1 MNNLLVNLRK
11 WVSRQDDNF
20 TTESLAHL
28 LRHLCEN
35 ESEVAA
41 RLLTKMTNCS
51 IAFTPDTTKVATIKT
66 QVTTEEG
73 RPDIEISFPGSLVYV
88 EAKVES
94 GLGPDQLERYRRELD
109 RAREQGKA
117 TQTALVLLTRYP
129 PPDTGVKPDAA
140 IRWHDIAEWLSLE
153 RCQNTIND
161 PVSAYLVDSF
171 LGYLKERG
179 MIMEPVRRDLI
190 GGAQSLWNLILMLK
204 EAATAC
210 GQSVKESGEFERI
223 GFTLGDRRFFVG
235 VQYDSANV
243 IIFHTMKVRIDPKA
257 ATKIGFGDVRK
268 RYYSPDKRAWWHT
281 LDLAA
286 KDGDF
291 FTHPLVGQKECL
303 EQFLK
308 CCLDAVKRLETVGE
322 PGAPPDPSEVQTEH
336 DNEEEQSEES
346 QP

>member
-94 GLGPDQLERYRRELD
+94 GLGPDQLKHYRRELD
-109 RAREQGKA
+109 RAGNKGRPHKRLSFCSHGIRHL
-117 TQTALVLLTRYP
+117 TQS
-129 PPDTGVKPDAA
+129 VKPDAA

-190 GGAQSLWNLILMLK
+190 GGAQDLWNLILMLK

-210 GQSVKESGEFERI
+210 GPIGE
-223 GFTLGDRRFFVG
+223 GVG
-235 VQYDSANV
+235 
-243 IIFHTMKVRIDPKA
+243 KVRHLVLPL
-257 ATKIGFGDVRK
+257 ATGG
-268 RYYSPDKRAWWHT
+268 S
-281 LDLAA
+281 LLA
-286 KDGDF
+286 F
-291 FTHPLVGQKECL
+291 NTTQ
-303 EQFLK
+303 
-308 CCLDAVKRLETVGE
+308 RT
-322 PGAPPDPSEVQTEH
+322 
-336 DNEEEQSEES
+336 
-346 QP
+346 